1 MADDP
6 YVEFRDELLDA
17 GLLLSTGVEG
27 LYGRSATYQNVVDAF
42 CRIIP
47 ERVAG
52 GQHFEPVHFPPVLAR
67 SVFDRTDYLKSF
79 PDLMGSVHVFHGDD
93 KKHAQLLREVDKEG
107 DWAGLLDP
115 ADVVLCS
122 ATCHP
127 VYPLCTGRPVPAD
140 GRRFEIH
147 GFCFRHEPSPDPARM
162 QAFHMHELVF
172 VGTPDQAMA
181 HRDAGLERGLQLLR
195 DLGLEMDSVPAND
208 PFFGRLG
215 TMLAANQLED
225 ALKLEGVTPICSV
238 EKPTA
243 IMSGN
248 YHGDHFGVPFGIET
262 ADGET
267 AHSSCVAFGV
277 DRITLALLHAHGLDP
292 ERWPSSTRARL
303 FP

>member
-1 MADDP
+1 MSDDA
-6 YVEFRDELLDA
+6 YVAFRDDLIDA
-17 GLLLSTGVEG
+17 GLLLPTGVEG
-27 LYGRSATYQNVVDAF
+27 LYGRSATYQQVVDAF

-47 ERVAG
+47 QVG
-52 GQHFEPVHFPPVLAR
+52 GDRYFEPVHFPPVLAR
-67 SVFDRTDYLKSF
+67 SVFDRTDYLQSF

-93 KKHAQLLREVDKEG
+93 RKHAALLREVESDG

-127 VYPLCTGRPVPAD
+127 VYPLCSGRPLPAE

-147 GFCFRHEPSPDPARM
+147 GYCFRHEPSTDPARM

-172 VGTPDQAMA
+172 VGEPDDALR
-181 HRDAGLERGLQLLR
+181 HRDDGLARGLQLLG
-195 DLGLEMDSVPAND
+195 DLGLAMEAVPAND

-215 TMLAANQLED
+215 TILANNQLDD
-225 ALKLEGVTPICSV
+225 ALKLEGVTPICSE

-243 IMSGN
+243 IMSAN
-248 YHGDHFGVPFGIET
+248 YHRDHFGTPFAIET

-267 AHSSCVAFGV
+267 AHSACVAFGV
-277 DRITLALLHAHGLDP
+277 DRITLALLHTHGLEP
-292 ERWPSSTRARL
+292 RCWPAATRARL